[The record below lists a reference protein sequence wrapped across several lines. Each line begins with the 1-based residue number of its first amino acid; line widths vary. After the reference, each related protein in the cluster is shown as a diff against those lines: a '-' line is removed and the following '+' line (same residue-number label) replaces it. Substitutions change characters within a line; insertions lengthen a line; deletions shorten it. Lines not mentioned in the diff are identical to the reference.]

1 MAYQCFNYKCLP
13 PFSLSQVI
21 YQPFP
26 IHSHSCYHINKD
38 TLQKASDTAEHL
50 LLSPLVLR
58 GKVRRQ
64 TAHFHKQSVHLQHF
78 PCSVVLSCLCLY
90 PIGNN
95 KSSPSFLRSKSFAF
109 LYIYSVSISVKK
121 KRANRTNSHPNYFIF
136 QISSRFLFNNVFEGE
151 KSSMFGKQNDSS
163 LSGMQDRGLRTVS

>member
-121 KRANRTNSHPNYFIF
+121 KKSKQDKLSPQLLHIPN
-136 QISSRFLFNNVFEGE
+136 FL
-151 KSSMFGKQNDSS
+151 KIP
-163 LSGMQDRGLRTVS
+163 L

>member
-121 KRANRTNSHPNYFIF
+121 KKEQTGQTLTPTTSYSKFP
-136 QISSRFLFNNVFEGE
+136 Q
-151 KSSMFGKQNDSS
+151 DSS
-163 LSGMQDRGLRTVS
+163 LIMFLRGKKAVCLASRMTAACQGCKTEV